1 MYRLTE
7 CGLKYY
13 PDTVCCRRS
22 VRNPAGRR
30 YAMSN
35 VVEGL
40 LYSKKHE
47 WVKVEGDKAWVGIT
61 DFAQE
66 ELGEIVFVELP
77 EVGDT
82 YAVDDEIASIE
93 SVKAAAAMYNPLSG
107 EVLEVN
113 EALEDSPE
121 LINDNPYDNYIYILS
136 ISDSDEME
144 DLLDSDGYSAFLE
157 TLEE

>member
-1 MYRLTE
+1 
-7 CGLKYY
+7 
-13 PDTVCCRRS
+13 
-22 VRNPAGRR
+22 
-30 YAMSN
+30 MSN